1 MKIDSNYIDKI
12 NNTKLSPDD
21 KAEKIIRD
29 IETVVRKNELQNPV
43 YIDYLK
49 RLEALIK
56 QKREKT
62 KSIEDILNDLK
73 TLFNEVEQAESLP

>member
-1 MKIDSNYIDKI
+1 VKIDSNYIDKI